1 MNILIVANKDLA
13 ANVCLNKILPSLAQQ
28 HRLNLYLSN
37 AVGKRTQQHPD
48 ALQNLKQFEQH
59 WDDLIPIKTTHS
71 EQPLQP
77 EAHSKYVSFEQL
89 NPYLQSPIE
98 LVNNINQD
106 ESLAKLNELAP
117 ELIVSI
123 RYGCIIKPP
132 AIRVASNGVINLHSG
147 VLPDYRGVMATFW
160 AMLNNESKIGTTLHF
175 INDGNIDA
183 GDVIKISKQARD
195 PQACYLSQVL
205 SLYQQGSQDI
215 LQAINAID
223 NEQTI
228 SALPQQGQGNYF
240 SFPSQEDLQRFDD
253 AGMRLVDKDAYN
265 RFIKQHY

>member
-1 MNILIVANKDLA
+1 MNIVFVANKDLA

-28 HRLNLYLSN
+28 HRLNLYLSS

-59 WDDLIPIKTTHS
+59 WDDLVPVQTTPS
-71 EQPLQP
+71 KQP

-89 NPYLQSPIE
+89 TPYLQSPIE
-98 LVNNINQD
+98 LVNNINHD
-106 ESLAKLNELAP
+106 ESLAKLNKLAP
-117 ELIVSI
+117 DLIVSI

-132 AIRVASNGVINLHSG
+132 AIRAASKGVINLHSG
-147 VLPDYRGVMATFW
+147 ILPDYRGVMATFW
-160 AMLNNESKIGTTLHF
+160 AMLNDESEIGTTLHF
-175 INDGNIDA
+175 ISDGNIDT
-183 GDVIKISKQARD
+183 GNVIKISKQARD

-215 LQAINAID
+215 LQAINAIN
-223 NEQTI
+223 NEETI

-253 AGMRLVDKDAYN
+253 AGMCLIDKDAYN